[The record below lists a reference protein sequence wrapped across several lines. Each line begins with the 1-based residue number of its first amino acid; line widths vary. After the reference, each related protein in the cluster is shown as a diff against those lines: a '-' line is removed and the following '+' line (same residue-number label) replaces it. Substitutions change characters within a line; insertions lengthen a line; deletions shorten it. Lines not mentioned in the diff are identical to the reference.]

1 MRNECLVIL
10 YLLGCH
16 NFPFTRTTDKRV
28 VLRGTLVN
36 PLSSKHSPS
45 CPHFVVMQGDGRRR
59 LAEIHKVTYLDY
71 LISEV
76 SEMEAGHLCGIL
88 ISTDSF

>member
-1 MRNECLVIL
+1 MRSECLVIL
-10 YLLGCH
+10 LLGCPK
-16 NFPFTRTTDKRV
+16 FPFTRTTGKRV

-36 PLSSKHSPS
+36 PLSSKPGPS

-59 LAEIHKVTYLDY
+59 LAEIHKLTYLDY

-76 SEMEAGHLCGIL
+76 SEMEAGHLCGML